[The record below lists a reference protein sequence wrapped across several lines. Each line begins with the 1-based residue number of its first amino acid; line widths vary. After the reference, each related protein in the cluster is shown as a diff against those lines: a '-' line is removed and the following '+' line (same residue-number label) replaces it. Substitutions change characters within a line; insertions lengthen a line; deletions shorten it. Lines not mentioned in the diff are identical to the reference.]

1 VTDLQAGRADALLD
15 ELARNAGR
23 AMTRLNKIKVG
34 SNVRQQQLLT
44 EAQDYVAEILDAVQA
59 EQDRRDDDASD
70 DKLDNEGEDRG

>member
-1 VTDLQAGRADALLD
+1 MPDRTDALLG

-59 EQDRRDDDASD
+59 EQDRRDDVA
-70 DKLDNEGEDRG
+70 LDEHQPKENE